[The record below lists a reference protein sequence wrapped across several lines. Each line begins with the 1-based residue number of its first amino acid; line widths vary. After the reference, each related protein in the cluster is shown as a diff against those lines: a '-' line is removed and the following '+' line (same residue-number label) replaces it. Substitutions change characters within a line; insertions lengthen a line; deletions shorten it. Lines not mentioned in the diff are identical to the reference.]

1 MGGWIC
7 EELGWWMRKN
17 MITAHWI
24 RVRHS
29 QRINKSII
37 ALKNQTEGP
46 VRCLRGWK
54 CLSSS
59 PGWIPGVHMM
69 EGEPPQS
76 CSLPSR
82 RHTFKWKDL
91 ESRTTITQNHNHAG
105 EPENRQASLE
115 LPATILPPKF
125 LGLKVRTTTPGLYLF
140 LIKEALNT
148 HCNPSSL
155 IFKLEARKSSLYRQ
169 MLRRAGKLCM
179 TGWWQRNLQ
188 GRIPFGTWEV
198 VFDRYLVHAALC
210 LQFPSFGTVQ
220 LMFLNFSQNP
230 LLFNDTYEHTYGG
243 GGQERKGK
251 PPKAVLSFNSC
262 QEGYT
267 Y

>member
-1 MGGWIC
+1 MGGSIC

-37 ALKNQTEGP
+37 ALKKPNWRTSEMSPWLKMSVIKPGLDSWGP
-46 VRCLRGWK
+46 HDGRRTPK
-54 CLSSS
+54 
-59 PGWIPGVHMM
+59 
-69 EGEPPQS
+69 S

-140 LIKEALNT
+140 LIKETLNT

-188 GRIPFGTWEV
+188 VRTPFGTWEV

-220 LMFLNFSQNP
+220 PMFLNFSQNP
-230 LLFNDTYEHTYGG
+230 LLFNNTYEHTYG

-251 PPKAVLSFNSC
+251 PPKVVLSFNSC

>member
-1 MGGWIC
+1 MGGSIC

-29 QRINKSII
+29 QRISKSII
-37 ALKNQTEGP
+37 ALKKPNWRTSEMSPWLKIPVIKPRLDSWGP
-46 VRCLRGWK
+46 HDGRRT
-54 CLSSS
+54 
-59 PGWIPGVHMM
+59 
-69 EGEPPQS
+69 PQS
-76 CSLPSR
+76 CSLPSS

-125 LGLKVRTTTPGLYLF
+125 LGWKVRTTTPGLYLF

-179 TGWWQRNLQ
+179 TGWWQESTGANSVWHVGGCIRQVSGTCCALPSISFLWHCTANVSEFFSESFTLQ
-188 GRIPFGTWEV
+188 
-198 VFDRYLVHAALC
+198 
-210 LQFPSFGTVQ
+210 
-220 LMFLNFSQNP
+220 
-230 LLFNDTYEHTYGG
+230 
-243 GGQERKGK
+243 
-251 PPKAVLSFNSC
+251 
-262 QEGYT
+262 
-267 Y
+267 